1 VTVSASDFKSDFDT
15 FLFASIGEDGNG
27 MQVSV
32 LSALSRLGLDPWLE
46 AAELARLSGT
56 AAIEKLTLLIQT
68 LPSNAGALPD
78 ARSAA
83 ARLLGLLPG
92 SAARNAGPGQ
102 TPANLAAVMKSQPW
116 MVYLLFISFILGSQI
131 LIASRQSAP
140 ATHNVAANS
149 LGEATPPAPSAS
161 EGQ

>member
-1 VTVSASDFKSDFDT
+1 VTVSTSDLKSDFDT

-32 LSALSRLGLDPWLE
+32 LSGLSRLGLDPWLE

-56 AAIEKLTLLIQT
+56 AAIEKLTSLIQT
-68 LPSNAGALPD
+68 LPSNAGAPPD
-78 ARSAA
+78 ARSVA

-92 SAARNAGPGQ
+92 RGAGNAGPGQ
-102 TPANLAAVMKSQPW
+102 MPANLGAVMKSQPW
-116 MVYLLFISFILGSQI
+116 IVYLLFISLILGSQI
-131 LIASRQSAP
+131 LIASRQSIP
-140 ATHNVAANS
+140 TTRNVVANS
-149 LGEATPPAPSAS
+149 AGEATPPAPSAS

>member
-1 VTVSASDFKSDFDT
+1 MPVTVSASNLKSDFDT

-56 AAIEKLTLLIQT
+56 AAIEKLTLLMQT

-78 ARSAA
+78 AR
-83 ARLLGLLPG
+83 
-92 SAARNAGPGQ
+92 
-102 TPANLAAVMKSQPW
+102 
-116 MVYLLFISFILGSQI
+116 
-131 LIASRQSAP
+131 
-140 ATHNVAANS
+140 
-149 LGEATPPAPSAS
+149 
-161 EGQ
+161 